1 MKKNPIVQL
10 PILRSS
16 YENLTNAERR
26 IADYIMDNPHTFIK
40 QTVSDIASS
49 TKSSEIT
56 VSRFCKKLGFNGLQ
70 NLKIALASGIKPS
83 NNLNYQ
89 NIETTDSYQLI
100 AGKIFQ
106 NITDGLNDTLKLL
119 NFADVDHAVTLLSKA
134 KRIAAYG
141 FGNSATICKDIETRF
156 IRFGIPVQA
165 YSDSHQQFTSASL
178 LNKNDVII
186 AVSHTGS
193 STELL
198 ESVKIAKQNAAKI
211 IAITSY
217 SNSALSKLADITLT
231 GMGREVHYRSE
242 AMASRLIHIAIV
254 DLLYT
259 GMSIKK
265 HTSYVKNINK
275 MRKVIAQKRN
285 T

>member
-106 NITDGLNDTLKLL
+106 NIADGLNDTLKLL